1 MQHNELVARL
11 LQLEEQVRQ
20 WRAERDDDTFRRDM
34 AADGKIDEQPIS
46 REMAIQI
53 VNSFYQNYDKQ
64 ARQNIEDIR
73 ARDPEHNRELLAKYD
88 KELAQVQELKARFSL

>member
-11 LQLEEQVRQ
+11 LQLEEEVRK

-34 AADGKIDEQPIS
+34 ASDGKIDQQPIS

-53 VNSFYQNYDKQ
+53 VTSFYQNYDKQ
-64 ARQNIEDIR
+64 ARQNIEDLR
-73 ARDPEHNRELLAKYD
+73 QRDPEHNKEILAKYD
-88 KELAQVQELKARFSL
+88 KELAQVKELQQRFNL